1 MGDSCRFKIFA
12 DFIARNYKPCK
23 VADVAGGKGILSW
36 ELQKRGFEP
45 TIIDPR
51 VRYNIQRFKAIKS
64 LFKEEFVNN
73 FDLLI
78 GMHPDGATEPIIRYA
93 KKYNK
98 KFAVVPCCVIPID
111 KNKKFGENEWLN
123 YLKNI
128 AGYKAKEAQLNIK
141 GKNVVIFN

>member
-1 MGDSCRFKIFA
+1 MGDKSRFKVFA

-51 VRYNIQRFKAIKS
+51 VRFNIQRFKAIRS
-64 LFKEEFVNN
+64 LFKEEYVQD

-78 GMHPDGATEPIIRYA
+78 GMHPDGATEPIVKYA
-93 KKYNK
+93 NKYNK
-98 KFAVVPCCVIPID
+98 KFAVVPCCVMPVD
-111 KNKKFGENEWLN
+111 KNKKYDDNSWLK
-123 YLKNI
+123 YLKYLAGGNI
-128 AGYKAKEAQLNIK
+128 KEAQLK
-141 GKNVVIFN
+141 MSGKNVVLFN